1 MIEDFLS
8 FLDVG
13 QGQQSLRTLS
23 RRILQKCR
31 QITRAEAGTI
41 FLVRRRGRT
50 RALESMSVQNDRIR
64 LPDRSFLV
72 PYDTRSIAG
81 YVAVT
86 GEVVVIEDVYA
97 VPLGRPY
104 SFNRAVDMATGY
116 RTRSILT
123 FPLRNFQG
131 RVIGVLQLI
140 NRLGEGGENLP
151 FEPAHEQM
159 IAPVNA
165 VLGRALEQAEILDV
179 VADANEKLRQRN
191 KELREERARVVALQQ
206 ETEEAFRTSVR
217 LLARAAE
224 LHDKD
229 TGQHIVRVN
238 EYAHLLARKA
248 GLSKVFCDEIRY
260 TAQLHDVG
268 KMSVDAA
275 ILHKQG
281 RLTGNEITEMQRHTV
296 YGWEIL
302 RASDRLSMA
311 AEIALSHHEQWT
323 GGGYPRGLAGE
334 AIPVA
339 ARIVAIAD
347 VYDALRSNRPY
358 KAAFSHAR
366 AVEIMTG
373 GDDRI
378 RPADHFDPR
387 LLSIFARQHA
397 EFDAIWT
404 RFDDETAAAA
414 AAAAQPIVPPLASTG
429 P

>member
-1 MIEDFLS
+1 MMEDFLS

-23 RRILQKCR
+23 RRILRKCR
-31 QITRAEAGTI
+31 QVTCAESGTI
-41 FLVRRRGRT
+41 FLLRRRGRT
-50 RALESMSVQNDRIR
+50 RALESVSVQNDRIR

-86 GEVVVIEDVYA
+86 GEVVVIEDAYA

-104 SFNRAVDMATGY
+104 GFNRAVDMATGY

-123 FPLRNFQG
+123 FPLRNLQG
-131 RVIGVLQLI
+131 RVIGVLQLM
-140 NRLGEGGENLP
+140 NRLGEGGESLP

-165 VLGRALEQAEILDV
+165 VLGRALEQAEVLDV
-179 VADANEKLRQRN
+179 VADANGKLRQRN
-191 KELREERARVVALQQ
+191 RELREERARVVALQQ

-238 EYAHLLARKA
+238 EYAHLLARNA
-248 GLSKVFCDEIRY
+248 GLPKVFCDEIRY

-275 ILHKQG
+275 ILYKKG
-281 RLTGNEITEMQRHTV
+281 RLTGNKITQMQRHTV
-296 YGWEIL
+296 YGWQIL

-339 ARIVAIAD
+339 ARIVAVAD
-347 VYDALRSNRPY
+347 VYDALRSARPY
-358 KAAFSHAR
+358 KSAFSHAR

-387 LLSIFARQHA
+387 LLSIFARRHA

-404 RFDDETAAAA
+404 RFGDGTAAAA
-414 AAAAQPIVPPLASTG
+414 TQAIVPPPASTG

>member
-13 QGQQSLRTLS
+13 QGHQSLRTLS

-31 QITRAEAGTI
+31 QVTRAEAGTI

-64 LPDRSFLV
+64 LQDRSFLV

-86 GEVVVIEDVYA
+86 GEAVVIEDAYA

-131 RVIGVLQLI
+131 RVIGVLQLM
-140 NRLGEGGENLP
+140 NRLGDDGENLA

-165 VLGRALEQAEILDV
+165 VLGRALEQAEVLEVI
-179 VADANEKLRQRN
+179 ADANAKLRQKN
-191 KELREERARVVALQQ
+191 KELREERARVVALQA

-248 GLSKVFCDEIRY
+248 GQSKVFCDEIRY

-268 KMSVDAA
+268 KMSVDSA
-275 ILHKQG
+275 ILHKKG
-281 RLTGNEITEMQRHTV
+281 RLDANEIKEMQRHTL

-311 AEIALSHHEQWT
+311 AEIALNHHEQWT

-334 AIPVA
+334 AIPVS
-339 ARIVAIAD
+339 ARIVAICD
-347 VYDALRSNRPY
+347 VYDALRSARPY
-358 KAAFSHAR
+358 KPAFPHAR
-366 AVEIMTG
+366 AVEIMTS

-378 RPADHFDPR
+378 HPDEHFDPR
-387 LLSIFARQHA
+387 LIALFARHHA
-397 EFDAIWT
+397 EFEAIWS
-404 RFDDETAAAA
+404 RFGDEGTASLMS
-414 AAAAQPIVPPLASTG
+414 PLPMEPAGT
-429 P
+429 

>member
-1 MIEDFLS
+1 
-8 FLDVG
+8 
-13 QGQQSLRTLS
+13 
-23 RRILQKCR
+23 
-31 QITRAEAGTI
+31 
-41 FLVRRRGRT
+41 
-50 RALESMSVQNDRIR
+50 MSVQNDRIR

-86 GEVVVIEDVYA
+86 GEAVVIEDAYS
-97 VPLGRPY
+97 VPLGRPD

-131 RVIGVLQLI
+131 RVIGVLQLM
-140 NRLGEGGENLP
+140 NRLGESGENLF

-165 VLGRALEQAEILDV
+165 VLGRALEQAEVLEV
-179 VADANEKLRQRN
+179 VADANATLRQRN
-191 KELREERARVVALQQ
+191 RELREERARVVGLQA

-229 TGQHIVRVN
+229 TGHHIVRVN
-238 EYAHLLARKA
+238 EYAHFLARKA
-248 GLSKVFCDEIRY
+248 GLPKIFCDEIRY

-275 ILHKQG
+275 ILHKKG
-281 RLTGNEITEMQRHTV
+281 RLSSVEVTEMQRHTV

-302 RASDRLSMA
+302 SASDRLSMA
-311 AEIALSHHEQWT
+311 AEIALNHHEQWT

-334 AIPVA
+334 AIPIA

-347 VYDALRSNRPY
+347 VYDALRSPRPY
-358 KAAFSHAR
+358 KAAFTHAR
-366 AVEIMTG
+366 AVEIMTH

-378 RPADHFDPR
+378 RPAEHFDPR
-387 LLSIFARQHA
+387 LLSLFARLNG
-397 EFDAIWT
+397 EFDAIWS
-404 RFDDETAAAA
+404 RFADDATDPALT
-414 AAAAQPIVPPLASTG
+414 PIPFKSTG
-429 P
+429 T